1 VDIILIKNSL
11 ALNFAF
17 KNPIIN
23 PTTAPPKIAAIPA
36 KRITIGPGSFP
47 PSAKDTADAQMQP
60 E

>member
-1 VDIILIKNSL
+1 MLIKNSL

-17 KNPIIN
+17 KNPIIK

-36 KRITIGPGSFP
+36 KRITIGPESFP
-47 PSAKDTADAQMQP
+47 PSARDTADAQMQP